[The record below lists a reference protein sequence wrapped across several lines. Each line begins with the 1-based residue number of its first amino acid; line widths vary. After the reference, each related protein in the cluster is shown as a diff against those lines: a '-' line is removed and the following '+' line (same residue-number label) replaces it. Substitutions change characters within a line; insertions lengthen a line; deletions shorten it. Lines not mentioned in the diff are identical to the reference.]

1 MATARSPRGTR
12 SSPRHGRG
20 SAGKASAPPLSCNT
34 HARCVTQPYCA
45 CVLGVQC
52 LSGAAGA
59 HAPGRAIRAV
69 RDKMAA
75 PLCVFE

>member
-1 MATARSPRGTR
+1 M
-12 SSPRHGRG
+12 
-20 SAGKASAPPLSCNT
+20 
-34 HARCVTQPYCA
+34 TQPYCA

-75 PLCVFE
+75 PLCLFE